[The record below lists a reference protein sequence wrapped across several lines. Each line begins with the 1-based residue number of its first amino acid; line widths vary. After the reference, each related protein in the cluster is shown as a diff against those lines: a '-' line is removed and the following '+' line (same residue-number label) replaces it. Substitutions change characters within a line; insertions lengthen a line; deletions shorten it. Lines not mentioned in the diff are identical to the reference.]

1 MTVRIE
7 TYSGRAIAPYI
18 DDLARLR
25 IQVFRDFPY
34 LYDGEMDYEA
44 NYIATYA
51 QSPDSLFV
59 LAIDGF
65 DVIGASTGIP
75 MRDETPA
82 FKAPFIGLG
91 YDPAKIFYF
100 GESVLLPAY
109 RGTGLGVR
117 FFEERENYA
126 RQNGAFTTCC
136 FCAVER
142 PQDHPLRPADYQPLD
157 SFWNKRGFFHQPELR
172 TQYSW
177 RDVGDVHE
185 TDKPMSFW
193 VKELS

>member
-82 FKAPFIGLG
+82 FKAPFIGFG

-109 RGTGLGVR
+109 RGTGLGVL

-126 RQNGAFTTCC
+126 RQSGAFTTCC

-177 RDVGDVHE
+177 RDVGNLYE

>member
-7 TYSGRAIAPYI
+7 TYTGRAIAPYI

-25 IQVFRDFPY
+25 MKVFRDFPY

-126 RQNGAFTTCC
+126 RQGGAFTTCC

-157 SFWNKRGFFHQPELR
+157 SFWNKRGFCHRPELR

-177 RDVGDVHE
+177 RDVGDVLE

-193 VKELS
+193 MKELS